1 MSLRS
6 KARPKELPSKQNRPI
21 QPLAKSHYKRS
32 KFFDPL
38 TFGARYM
45 LGLNPNV
52 KPGVIA
58 LSDKQFIFVCGNN
71 VVIYDNKEQK
81 YIPGIDGTQG
91 ITTMQLSPCKRYLA
105 VCERHT

>member
-1 MSLRS
+1 
-6 KARPKELPSKQNRPI
+6 
-21 QPLAKSHYKRS
+21 
-32 KFFDPL
+32 
-38 TFGARYM
+38 M

-81 YIPGIDGTQG
+81 YIPSIDGT
-91 ITTMQLSPCKRYLA
+91 
-105 VCERHT
+105 

>member
-6 KARPKELPSKQNRPI
+6 KARPKELLSRQNRLI
-21 QPLAKSHYKRS
+21 QTVAKFHYKQS
-32 KFFDPL
+32 KFFNLL

-81 YIPGIDGTQG
+81 YIPGIDGT
-91 ITTMQLSPCKRYLA
+91 
-105 VCERHT
+105 